1 MSDQNTTSEFPL
13 EKQNFI
19 LIAAGAV
26 TVIIGFFLMSGGG
39 ADDVSSFSPDV
50 FSFRRMYIA
59 PITILVGY
67 GLVMYG
73 IIKK

>member
-1 MSDQNTTSEFPL
+1 MSDNNPGGEFTL
-13 EKQNFI
+13 DRKNFI
-19 LIAAGAV
+19 LIGIGAV

-39 ADDVSSFSPDV
+39 ADDVSSFSEDV

-59 PITILVGY
+59 PIAILAGY